1 MYNTGSTV
9 VVSAGTTVPLGTDI
23 VNCPVAIKALHT
35 NTGLV
40 AVCAPGVDLS
50 EGYHLNKD
58 EEIILNFVGTLAS
71 VWLDSAVNGEGVAW
85 ALLNW

>member
-1 MYNTGSTV
+1 
-9 VVSAGTTVPLGTDI
+9 
-23 VNCPVAIKALHT
+23 
-35 NTGLV
+35 
-40 AVCAPGVDLS
+40 VCAPGVDLS